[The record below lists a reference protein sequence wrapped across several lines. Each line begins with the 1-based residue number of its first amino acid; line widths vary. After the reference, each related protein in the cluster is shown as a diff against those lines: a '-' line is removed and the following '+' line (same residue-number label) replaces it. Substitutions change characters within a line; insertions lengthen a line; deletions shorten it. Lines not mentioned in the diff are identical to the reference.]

1 MRTSLLPGLLKTIRE
16 NRSHALPLRIFETSD
31 VVFKDVARE
40 RQARNVRHAAAVWC
54 NKTAGFEIVHGLLDR
69 AMAMLEVPHM
79 PGGGAGGEAG
89 SQAALTRG
97 YYLKERNGASVSR
110 LMTNLIF
117 SPMLLFCLLLV
128 FISGGLKMP
137 DPTFFPGRAAT
148 IYYRAGSTDAI
159 RDGKDVEIG
168 RLGILHPSVLE
179 KFEIG
184 YPCSALEFSLEPF
197 KAKMPAMWTN
207 DDI

>member
-1 MRTSLLPGLLKTIRE
+1 
-16 NRSHALPLRIFETSD
+16 
-31 VVFKDVARE
+31 
-40 RQARNVRHAAAVWC
+40 
-54 NKTAGFEIVHGLLDR
+54 
-69 AMAMLEVPHM
+69 
-79 PGGGAGGEAG
+79 
-89 SQAALTRG
+89 
-97 YYLKERNGASVSR
+97 
-110 LMTNLIF
+110 
-117 SPMLLFCLLLV
+117 
-128 FISGGLKMP
+128 MP

-148 IYYRAGSTDAI
+148 IYYRAGPTDAI